1 MNLKRKI
8 KRAKLPKTPH
18 HCGTPMLYKDSYKVW
33 ICQKCGKVKGAD
45 NECLERNDDGRPQD
59 REQFGKTEQLNGKE

>member
-18 HCGTPMLYKDSYKVW
+18 HCGKPMLYKDSYKVW
-33 ICQKCGKVKGAD
+33 VCQKCGKMKGAD
-45 NECLERNDDGRPQD
+45 DGKDVQSAD
-59 REQFGKTEQLNGKE
+59 E